1 MFSGVFGVALQLLS
15 RRCGTPAILPA
26 KNINGRERTVA
37 DVVEQH
43 PEAFGIGRL
52 FYATSEA
59 IVAADIE
66 SEEIVLWNP
75 ASEALFGYTVAEALG
90 MKLETLVP
98 EELRTSHFAG
108 LRRYRGGA
116 DAVLVGAGAVEVPA
130 VTKSG
135 RALDIALSLTDVSAT
150 GTNRLVLAVI
160 RDVTAQRRAE
170 REQAAT
176 NQAMREFVATASHDL
191 RTPLASVLGFAKFLA
206 DNNDKID
213 DAKRLEVVQAI
224 AHGAHHAS
232 RLVDDLLTL
241 SQIQAEALAIRLEDV
256 SIAAVAREAVIRAS
270 SSASIEVDE
279 DLVARADSDHV
290 ERILVN
296 FLTNAQRHGSEP
308 VKVVAARQGETIVV
322 SVYDAGP
329 GVPEHFLERL
339 FTSFARADPSAS
351 EGTGL
356 GLSIV
361 KGLAAANG
369 GEAFYEPASPA
380 GAGFGVR
387 LVAAAR

>member
-1 MFSGVFGVALQLLS
+1 MG
-15 RRCGTPAILPA
+15 
-26 KNINGRERTVA
+26 E
-37 DVVEQH
+37 VEQH

-59 IVAADIE
+59 IVAADIT

-75 ASEALFGYTVAEALG
+75 AAEALFGYTVSEALG
-90 MKLETLVP
+90 MKLELLVP
-98 EELRTSHFAG
+98 EELRASHFSG
-108 LRRYRGGA
+108 LRRYRGGG

-130 VTKSG
+130 VAKSG
-135 RALDIALSLTDVSAT
+135 RALDIALSLTDVSPT
-150 GTNRLVLAVI
+150 GSNQLVLAVI

-176 NQAMREFVATASHDL
+176 NSAMREFVATASHDL
-191 RTPLASVLGFAKFLA
+191 RTPLASVLGLARFLS

-213 DAKRLEVVQAI
+213 DARRLEVVRAI
-224 AHGAHHAS
+224 ARGAQHAS

-241 SQIQAEALAIRLEDV
+241 SQIQAAALAVRLEDV
-256 SIAAVAREAVIRAS
+256 SVAAAAREAVMRVG
-270 SSASIEVDE
+270 SSASIDIDE
-279 DLVARADSDHV
+279 DLVAQADSDHV

-296 FLTNAQRHGSEP
+296 FLTNAHRYGADP
-308 VKVVAARQGETIVV
+308 VTVVGAREDEMIVV
-322 SVYDAGP
+322 TVHDTGP
-329 GVPEHFLERL
+329 GVPEHFLDRL
-339 FTSFARADPSAS
+339 FTSFARADPTAS

-361 KGLAAANG
+361 RGLAAANG
-369 GEAFYEPASPA
+369 GEAFYEPGAPV

-387 LVAAAR
+387 LVAGAR

>member
-1 MFSGVFGVALQLLS
+1 M
-15 RRCGTPAILPA
+15 GT
-26 KNINGRERTVA
+26 
-37 DVVEQH
+37 VVEQH

-52 FYATSEA
+52 FYDTSEA
-59 IVAADIE
+59 IVAADIA

-75 ASEALFGYTVAEALG
+75 AAETLFEYSVAEAIG

-98 EELRTSHFAG
+98 EELRSSHFAG
-108 LRRYRGGA
+108 LRRYRGGG
-116 DAVLVGAGAVEVPA
+116 DPVLVGAGAVEVPA

-135 RALDIALSLTDVSAT
+135 RTLDIALSLTDVSVDES
-150 GTNRLVLAVI
+150 NRMVLAVI

-191 RTPLASVLGFAKFLA
+191 RTPLASVLGFARFLTE
-206 DNNDKID
+206 NNDKID
-213 DAKRLEVVQAI
+213 DAKRLDVVRAI
-224 AHGAHHAS
+224 ARGAQHAS

-241 SQIQAEALAIRLEDV
+241 SQIQAGALAARTEDV
-256 SIAAVAREAVIRAS
+256 SVAAATREAVARAAS
-270 SSASIEVDE
+270 SAAIDVDE
-279 DLVARADSDHV
+279 DLIARADSDHV

-296 FLTNAQRHGSEP
+296 YLTNAQRYGSDP
-308 VKVVAARQGETIVV
+308 VEVVAERVGETIVV
-322 SVYDAGP
+322 TVRDEGP
-329 GVPEHFLERL
+329 GVPEHFVDRL

-361 KGLAAANG
+361 RGLAMANG
-369 GEAFYEPASPA
+369 GEAFYEPGAPA
-380 GAGFGVR
+380 GARFSVC
-387 LVAAAR
+387 LIAASP

>member
-1 MFSGVFGVALQLLS
+1 MSFSVVAE
-15 RRCGTPAILPA
+15 TWIPAILLVTKA
-26 KNINGRERTVA
+26 GDVEE
-37 DVVEQH
+37 VVEQH

-59 IVAADIE
+59 IVAADIA

-75 ASEALFGYTVAEALG
+75 AAEALFEYTVAEAIG

-116 DAVLVGAGAVEVPA
+116 EAVLVGAGAVEVPA

-135 RALDIALSLTDVSAT
+135 RSLNIALSLTDVSPT
-150 GTNRLVLAVI
+150 GSQRLVLAVI

-176 NQAMREFVATASHDL
+176 NLAMREFVATASHDL
-191 RTPLASVLGFAKFLA
+191 RTPLASVLGLARFLA

-213 DAKRLEVVQAI
+213 DARRLEVVQAI
-224 AHGAHHAS
+224 ARGAQHAS

-241 SQIQAEALAIRLEDV
+241 SQIQAAALAVRLDDV
-256 SIAAVAREAVIRAS
+256 PVAAVAREAILRVE
-270 SSASIEVDE
+270 SSASIDIDE

-290 ERILVN
+290 ERMLVN
-296 FLTNAQRHGSEP
+296 LLTNAHRYGSDP
-308 VKVVAARQGETIVV
+308 VKVVAARDGETIVV
-322 SVYDAGP
+322 TVHDAGA
-329 GVPEHFLERL
+329 GVPEHFLDRL
-339 FTSFARADPSAS
+339 FTSFARADPTAS

-361 KGLAAANG
+361 RGLAAANG
-369 GEAFYEPASPA
+369 GEAFYEPGSPA
-380 GAGFGVR
+380 GPGFGVR
-387 LVAAAR
+387 LVAVAR